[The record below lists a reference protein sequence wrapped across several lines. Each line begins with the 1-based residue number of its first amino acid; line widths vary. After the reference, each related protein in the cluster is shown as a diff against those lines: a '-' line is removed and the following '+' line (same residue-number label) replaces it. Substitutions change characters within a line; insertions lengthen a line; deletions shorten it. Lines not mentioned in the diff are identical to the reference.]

1 MKQVKLNTADAEH
14 LIAEFFIEFSI
25 AAVVFL
31 LFCSVWCSVLALV
44 SVLLVCSSCLVAA
57 VLSVL
62 VLVLNS
68 SQLSLHLPHLPCVA
82 LPCLVLH
89 LHLAFPRLS
98 LHLHLT
104 LPRLTLH
111 LASPRP
117 PPFTL
122 ASPSS
127 FALHPLLLSSS
138 SFAHGRCAYAA
149 YLVVLAPLVV
159 TTPASSTNT
168 HCACLASPLSA
179 ESHGAY
185 AAQLIASP
193 LPTLIVL
200 ASPTH
205 PCRSCPAPSLLAKS
219 RGPASC
225 YMPLD
230 PGEENRAC
238 QESCIFDASLVIL
251 AAEILCSCIWQP
263 LLESTKEKLS
273 KFCHVPLTGLSKK
286 PVTLS
291 WEDNNCSTMEIS
303 GHEIGWGQVMDESSC
318 LD

>member
-1 MKQVKLNTADAEH
+1 MGPHGHMTASQVGE
-14 LIAEFFIEFSI
+14 
-25 AAVVFL
+25 
-31 LFCSVWCSVLALV
+31 
-44 SVLLVCSSCLVAA
+44 
-57 VLSVL
+57 
-62 VLVLNS
+62 
-68 SQLSLHLPHLPCVA
+68 LSLHLPSLPCVA

-98 LHLHLT
+98 LHFHLT

-111 LASPRP
+111 LASPCP

-138 SFAHGRCAYAA
+138 SLTFASSSKNNSFRYSTTPSTFAAPTPHRSFAHGRCAYAA
-149 YLVVLAPLVV
+149 HLVVLAPLVV

-168 HCACLASPLSA
+168 HCACLALPLSA
-179 ESHGAY
+179 ESYGAY

-200 ASPTH
+200 VSPTH
-205 PCRSCPAPSLLAKS
+205 PCRSCPAPSLLAES
-219 RGPASC
+219 RGPVSC

-230 PGEENRAC
+230 PEYVECVLKVRSKISSFGGFSGPAKVTCGGNALKFYASVWLNIRRIGLVKKGEESKR
-238 QESCIFDASLVIL
+238 SCFLKLDAIKN
-251 AAEILCSCIWQP
+251 AIADI
-263 LLESTKEKLS
+263 
-273 KFCHVPLTGLSKK
+273 LTGLSKK

-303 GHEIGWGQVMDESSC
+303 GLKIGWGQVIDESSC